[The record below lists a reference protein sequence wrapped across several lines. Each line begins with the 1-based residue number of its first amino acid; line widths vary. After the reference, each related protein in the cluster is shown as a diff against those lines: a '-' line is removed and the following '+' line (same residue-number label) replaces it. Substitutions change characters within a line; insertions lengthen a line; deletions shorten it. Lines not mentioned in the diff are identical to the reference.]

1 MRAEGADG
9 KAENSGGR
17 RKGLEHKE
25 GSECWVFV
33 QGRERGRREVG
44 EGWPSP
50 GMRLTCLLVVL
61 GVLGWLGI
69 GDALEPAELS
79 LHQERC
85 GAWEGIGGG
94 RDTPNQGSGFP
105 QSPQT
110 AIWDSHTHP
119 KLRFPQTPQTR
130 DLGFPASTIPSHSSV
145 PRPQQSGRRI

>member
-1 MRAEGADG
+1 MGRLRILGA
-9 KAENSGGR
+9 GGR
-17 RKGLEHKE
+17 GWSTKRDPSAGCLSREGKE
-25 GSECWVFV
+25 AG
-33 QGRERGRREVG
+33 ERWARAGPAR
-44 EGWPSP
+44 